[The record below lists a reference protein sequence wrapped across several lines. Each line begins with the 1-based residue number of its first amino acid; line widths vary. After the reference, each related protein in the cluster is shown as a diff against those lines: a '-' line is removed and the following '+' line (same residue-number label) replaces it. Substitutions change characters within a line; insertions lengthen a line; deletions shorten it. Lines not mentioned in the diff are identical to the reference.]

1 MARTTTHTQRLNIR
15 EQQLE
20 MHPDRPVG
28 SSPLT
33 EDYEGRLEAAQEEL
47 ERLQHQREEL
57 ERRKQELE
65 ELSRRKKIFIGSQA
79 EIIEKLTNTVTLIDR
94 ELFAMRKETEELE
107 SARQCFAEHISHID
121 RFDPEA
127 WSGQN
132 VAENLEAALA
142 AIGQAEN
149 DYEQAAQHFN
159 GMRSGPIFGGR
170 RKHSKSTGEIH
181 FMANMVNGFAF
192 NLPVVLLGL
201 AALALY
207 YIHLQ

>member
-1 MARTTTHTQRLNIR
+1 MARTATHTQQIKIR
-15 EQQLE
+15 ETQLE

-28 SSPLT
+28 ASPLT
-33 EDYEGRLEAAQEEL
+33 EDYEGHLEAAQAEL
-47 ERLQHQREEL
+47 ERLQRQREEL
-57 ERRKQELE
+57 ERRKRELE

-79 EIIEKLTNTVTLIDR
+79 EVIEKLTNTVTLIDR

-107 SARQCFAEHISHID
+107 GARQCFAEHITHID

-132 VAENLEAALA
+132 VGENLEAALA
-142 AIGQAEN
+142 VIEEAES

-170 RKHSKSTGEIH
+170 RNRGKTQGEST
-181 FMANMVNGFAF
+181 FASNLVNGFAF
-192 NLPVVLLGL
+192 NLPIVILGV
-201 AALALY
+201 AALILY
-207 YIHLQ
+207 YLHLQ